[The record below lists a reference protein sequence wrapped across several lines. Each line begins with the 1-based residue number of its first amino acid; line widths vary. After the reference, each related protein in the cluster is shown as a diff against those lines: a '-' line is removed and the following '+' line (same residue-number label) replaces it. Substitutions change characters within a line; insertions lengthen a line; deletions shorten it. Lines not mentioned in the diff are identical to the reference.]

1 MSAILEKIIPLVQF
15 NEWHHLFY
23 KYEHKNPAMAELNLH
38 HLRYFRAIAHEQGLA
53 RAAERLHVSAS
64 ALSVQLRQLEER
76 LGHTLFERRGRR
88 LVLTEAGRVALEH
101 ADTIHAAGEELLA
114 TFKGRPRGRVSVLRV
129 GSVATLSRNFQLLL
143 LRPLLARD
151 DVQLRLESGR
161 LRELLLHLGAHEL
174 DVVLASEAV
183 PRDAAKGWRSV
194 LIAQQPLAIVSA
206 VNKGRRAPALPFPQ
220 GLDGQ
225 PLLLPGGD
233 HAARSAFDTLLADA
247 GVRPRVLAEVDDMAM
262 LRLLARETGALAL
275 VPPVVV
281 QDELA
286 ARTLVERCRVPQLHE
301 RFYAITA
308 DRRFPHPLL
317 KLLLQPGL
325 QESAA
330 SP

>member
-1 MSAILEKIIPLVQF
+1 
-15 NEWHHLFY
+15 
-23 KYEHKNPAMAELNLH
+23 MAELNFH

-53 RAAERLHVSAS
+53 KAAERLHVSPS

-76 LGHTLFERRGRR
+76 LGHALFERRGRR

-114 TFKGRPRGRVSVLRV
+114 TLKGRPRGQVSVLRV

-143 LRPLLARD
+143 LKPLLARA
-151 DVQLRLESGR
+151 DVQIRLESGR
-161 LRELLLHLGAHEL
+161 LRELLLHLGAHQL
-174 DVVLASEAV
+174 DVVLANEAV
-183 PRDAAKGWRSV
+183 PRDAAQGWHST

-206 VNKGRRAPALPFPQ
+206 PPRRRKAVPLAFPQ

-233 HAARSAFDTLLADA
+233 SAARGAFDALLQQH
-247 GVRPRVLAEVDDMAM
+247 GVRPQVLAEVDDMAM

-286 ARTLVERCRVPQLHE
+286 ARKLVERYRIPQIAE

-308 DRRFPHPLL
+308 QRRFPHPLL
-317 KLLLQPGL
+317 KTLLQPGL
-325 QESAA
+325 GQSPAA
-330 SP
+330 

>member
-1 MSAILEKIIPLVQF
+1 MASFVHQKRTNGDTV
-15 NEWHHLFY
+15 
-23 KYEHKNPAMAELNLH
+23 AELNFH

-53 RAAERLHVSAS
+53 RAAERLHVSPS

-76 LGHTLFERRGRR
+76 LGHALFERRGRR

-114 TFKGRPRGRVSVLRV
+114 TLKGRPRGRVSVLRV

-143 LRPLLARD
+143 LKPLLARP
-151 DVQLRLESGR
+151 DVQIRLESGR
-161 LRELLLHLGAHEL
+161 LRELLLHLGAHQL
-174 DVVLASEAV
+174 DVVLANEAV
-183 PRDAAKGWRSV
+183 PRDAAQGWHST

-206 VNKGRRAPALPFPQ
+206 PPRTGKGGRKPAPLQFPQ

-225 PLLLPGGD
+225 PMLLPGGD
-233 HAARSAFDTLLADA
+233 SAARGAFDALLHQL
-247 GVRPRVLAEVDDMAM
+247 GVRPQVLAEVDDMAM

-286 ARTLVERCRVPQLHE
+286 ARKLVERCRIPQLQE

-308 DRRFPHPLL
+308 QRRFPHPLL
-317 KLLLQPGL
+317 KTLLQPGL
-325 QESAA
+325 GQ
-330 SP
+330 SPAQ

>member
-1 MSAILEKIIPLVQF
+1 
-15 NEWHHLFY
+15 
-23 KYEHKNPAMAELNLH
+23 MAELNFH

-53 RAAERLHVSAS
+53 RAAERLHVSPS

-76 LGHTLFERRGRR
+76 LGHALFERRGRR

-114 TFKGRPRGRVSVLRV
+114 TLKGRPSGRVSVLRV

-151 DVQLRLESGR
+151 DVQIRLESGR
-161 LRELLLHLGAHEL
+161 LRELLLHLGAHQL
-174 DVVLASEAV
+174 DVVLANEAV
-183 PRDAAKGWRSV
+183 PRDAAQGWRSTLV
-194 LIAQQPLAIVSA
+194 AQQPLAIVSA
-206 VNKGRRAPALPFPQ
+206 PPRTRRSAALAFPQ
-220 GLDGQ
+220 GLHGQ

-233 HAARSAFDTLLADA
+233 HAVRGAFDALLADA

-286 ARTLVERCRVPQLHE
+286 ACTLVQRCSIPQIHE

-308 DRRFPHPLL
+308 ARRFPHPLL
-317 KLLLQPGL
+317 KLLMLLQPGL
-325 QESAA
+325 GQ
-330 SP
+330 SPVLP

>member
-1 MSAILEKIIPLVQF
+1 MASFVDQKRTQALAV
-15 NEWHHLFY
+15 
-23 KYEHKNPAMAELNLH
+23 AELNYH

-53 RAAERLHVSAS
+53 RAAERLHVSPS

-76 LGHTLFERRGRR
+76 LGHALFERRGRR

-114 TFKGRPRGRVSVLRV
+114 TLKGRPGGRVSVLRV

-151 DVQLRLESGR
+151 DVQIRLESGR
-161 LRELLLHLGAHEL
+161 LRELLLHLGAHQL
-174 DVVLASEAV
+174 DAVLANEAV
-183 PRDAAKGWRSV
+183 PRDAAQGWRSTLV
-194 LIAQQPLAIVSA
+194 AQQPLAIVSA
-206 VNKGRRAPALPFPQ
+206 PPRGRRSVALAFPQ

-233 HAARSAFDTLLADA
+233 HAVRGAFDALLADA

-286 ARTLVERCRVPQLHE
+286 ARTLVERCRIPQIQE

-308 DRRFPHPLL
+308 ARRFPHPLL
-317 KLLLQPGL
+317 KLLLHPGSG
-325 QESAA
+325 QGAVTA
-330 SP
+330 

>member
-1 MSAILEKIIPLVQF
+1 
-15 NEWHHLFY
+15 
-23 KYEHKNPAMAELNLH
+23 
-38 HLRYFRAIAHEQGLA
+38 
-53 RAAERLHVSAS
+53 VSPS

-76 LGHTLFERRGRR
+76 LGHALFERRGRR
-88 LVLTEAGRVALEH
+88 LVLTEAGRLALEH

-114 TFKGRPRGRVSVLRV
+114 TLKGRPSGRVSVLRV

-151 DVQLRLESGR
+151 DVQIRLESGR
-161 LRELLLHLGAHEL
+161 LRELLLHLGAHQL
-174 DVVLASEAV
+174 DVVLANEAV
-183 PRDAAKGWRSV
+183 PRDAAQGWRSTLV
-194 LIAQQPLAIVSA
+194 AQQPLAIVSA
-206 VNKGRRAPALPFPQ
+206 PPRSRRSTVLAFPQ
-220 GLDGQ
+220 GLHGQ

-233 HAARSAFDTLLADA
+233 HAVRGAFDALLADA

-286 ARTLVERCRVPQLHE
+286 ARTLVQRCSIPQIHE

-308 DRRFPHPLL
+308 ARRFPHPLL
-317 KLLLQPGL
+317 KVLLHPGL
-325 QESAA
+325 GQSPA

>member
-1 MSAILEKIIPLVQF
+1 
-15 NEWHHLFY
+15 
-23 KYEHKNPAMAELNLH
+23 MAELNFH

-53 RAAERLHVSAS
+53 RAAERLHVSPS

-76 LGHTLFERRGRR
+76 LGHALFERRGRR
-88 LVLTEAGRVALEH
+88 LVLTEAGRLALEH

-114 TFKGRPRGRVSVLRV
+114 TLKGRPSGRVSVLRV

-151 DVQLRLESGR
+151 DVQIRLESGR
-161 LRELLLHLGAHEL
+161 LRELLLHLGAHQL
-174 DVVLASEAV
+174 DVVLANEAV
-183 PRDAAKGWRSV
+183 PRDAAQGWRSTLV
-194 LIAQQPLAIVSA
+194 AQQPLAIVSA
-206 VNKGRRAPALPFPQ
+206 PPRTRRSAALAFPQ
-220 GLDGQ
+220 GLHGQ

-233 HAARSAFDTLLADA
+233 HAVRGAFDALLADA

-286 ARTLVERCRVPQLHE
+286 ACTLVQRCSIPQIHE

-308 DRRFPHPLL
+308 ARRFPHPLL
-317 KLLLQPGL
+317 KLLMLLQPGL
-325 QESAA
+325 GQ
-330 SP
+330 SPVLP